1 MFYVK
6 FEASPLVS
14 GVLVAVENL
23 GWGEEEGRVSWT
35 GTKKRI
41 ISLLWLHKP
50 LCLVLR
56 ILVLLIIL
64 VGK

>member
-35 GTKKRI
+35 GTKK
-41 ISLLWLHKP
+41 KDYFFA
-50 LCLVLR
+50 LVT
-56 ILVLLIIL
+56 
-64 VGK
+64 